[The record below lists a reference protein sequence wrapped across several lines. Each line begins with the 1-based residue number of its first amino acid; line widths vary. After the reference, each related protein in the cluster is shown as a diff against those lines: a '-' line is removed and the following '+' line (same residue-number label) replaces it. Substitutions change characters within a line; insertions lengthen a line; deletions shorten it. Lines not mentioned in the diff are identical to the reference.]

1 MKNQILISK
10 KEEQIKALNITL
22 LLVKND
28 LKALKNEKETTFSAR
43 ELNFS
48 KDADNAICKKYH
60 NKKYQSKKSE
70 ILIFIKKKFE
80 AVKIR
85 KERTDKIYLTFQK
98 FFDELEKDEKLFN

>member
-1 MKNQILISK
+1 MNEILISK

-28 LKALKNEKETTFSAR
+28 LKALKNEKEITFSPR

-48 KDADNAICKKYH
+48 KDDAETLCFKKYF
-60 NKKYQSKKSE
+60 NKKYQSKKNE
-70 ILIFIKKKFE
+70 ILIFIKRKFE
-80 AVKIR
+80 AVKKR
-85 KERTDKIYLTFQK
+85 KARNEKIYLTFQK